1 MSEKRFVTLLI
12 VGALIV
18 LTAIVLGVR
27 PNTPPI
33 QPFGSA
39 LKTMPASRHVTGM
52 PYPKLCTLTV
62 SNGHALPDHG
72 CTPGAADGEVIVPA
86 LGNPGNLAGT
96 ICTPGWTKAAAALDG
111 ELVPVKAAADAAYN
125 MRGQQQAPPGG
136 AGLACA
142 RLARGQQRCLELVPA
157 LGLGHEREGERGRD
171 LEQGRLRRNGGAR
184 GRSDRDGDQ
193 LDHRAEPARDRR
205 IVNRGQRE
213 NLKNRLAQLS
223 DADLFDVACSVVDA
237 DDDDIHTMI
246 DQL

>member
-125 MRGQQQAPPGG
+125 MRGQSV
-136 AGLACA
+136 LVW
-142 RLARGQQRCLELVPA
+142 LVPLS
-157 LGLGHEREGERGRD
+157 LGGSND
-171 LEQGRLRRNGGAR
+171 V
-184 GRSDRDGDQ
+184 S
-193 LDHRAEPARDRR
+193 
-205 IVNRGQRE
+205 
-213 NLKNRLAQLS
+213 NLFPL
-223 DADLFDVACSVVDA
+223 SVVDTNA
-237 DDDDIHTMI
+237 KANVDATLNKAVCAGTVGLAGPQTALATNWTTALN
-246 DQL
+246 QLGIGGS